1 MKILTPMLFP
11 VLAVLALANGSAGGS
26 DSTDADVSPALLK
39 ARLDAAR
46 KTYEWVAKNYIES
59 RPPLGELLYRWS
71 CRWLD
76 AEREVSSRKEDRI
89 AAYQAHL
96 RRMRDLE
103 RVARDRFR
111 NHFVPVEEDTA
122 AQFYRAEAEIWLE
135 RTKHR

>member
-1 MKILTPMLFP
+1 MKALTSIVSPILASL
-11 VLAVLALANGSAGGS
+11 VLASCSVGGS
-26 DSTDADVSPALLK
+26 DSTDADASPALLK

-46 KTYEWVAKNYIES
+46 KTYEWLSKNYIES

-76 AEREVSSRKEDRI
+76 AEREMSGRQEDRV
-89 AAYQAHL
+89 AAYRAHL

-111 NHFVPVEEDTA
+111 NRFVPVEEDTA
-122 AQFYRAEAEIWLE
+122 AQFYLAEAEIWLE
-135 RTKHR
+135 RAKHR

>member
-1 MKILTPMLFP
+1 MKTLTL
-11 VLAVLALANGSAGGS
+11 VLAPILAGLVLANSPAGGS
-26 DSTDADVSPALLK
+26 DSTDANVSPALLK

-46 KTYEWVAKNYIES
+46 KTYEWLAKNYIES

-76 AEREVSSRKEDRI
+76 AEREMSGRQEDRI
-89 AAYQAHL
+89 AAYRAHL

-111 NHFVPVEEDTA
+111 NRFVPVEEDTA

-135 RTKHR
+135 RAKHR

>member
-1 MKILTPMLFP
+1 MKILILFTLLATL
-11 VLAVLALANGSAGGS
+11 VLAEGSANGS
-26 DSTDADVSPALLK
+26 DSTDANVSPALLK

-46 KTYEWVAKNYIES
+46 KTYEWLAKNYIES

-76 AEREVSSRKEDRI
+76 AEREMSDRQEDRVV
-89 AAYQAHL
+89 ACRAHL
-96 RRMRDLE
+96 RRMRELE

-135 RTKHR
+135 RAKHR

>member
-1 MKILTPMLFP
+1 MKPLALILSP
-11 VLAVLALANGSAGGS
+11 VLVSVVLAGFAASS
-26 DSTDADVSPALLK
+26 DSTNADVSPALLK

-46 KTYEWVAKNYIES
+46 KTYEWLAKNYIES

-76 AEREVSSRKEDRI
+76 AEREMSGRQEDRI

-96 RRMRDLE
+96 RRMRELE

-111 NHFVPVEEDTA
+111 NRFVPVDEDTA

-135 RTKHR
+135 RAKHR